1 MSVVDVV
8 ELCRYE
14 VLTYERERDVL
25 VARGDPGWL
34 GVSAPRPHI
43 DKCRRMATSSHL
55 FTLRHILDNNGTG
68 I

>member
-8 ELCRYE
+8 KLRRYE
-14 VLTYERERDVL
+14 VLTDERERDVL

-43 DKCRRMATSSHL
+43 WQPPATSSL
-55 FTLRHILDNNGTG
+55 FDIF
-68 I
+68 

>member
-8 ELCRYE
+8 KLRRYE
-14 VLTYERERDVL
+14 VLTDERERDVL

-55 FTLRHILDNNGTG
+55 FTFRHILDNNGTG